1 MAARQMEEQK
11 ITALYERLSRDDDV
25 AGDSNSILNQKRYLE
40 SYAQQ
45 RGYSNIVH
53 YTDDGWSGGNF
64 ERPGWKRLIAD
75 IEAGK
80 VAHLLCKDM
89 SRIGR
94 NYLQTEFYT
103 EVMFRQ
109 YGVHFVAVANNIDSD
124 IQESSEFAPF
134 MNIMNEWYLRDQSR
148 KVKAAFAI
156 KGKSGKHTTNRPVYG
171 YRKDPADKD
180 HWIIDEEAAAV
191 VRRIFRL
198 STEGHGAY
206 EIAKILR
213 EEKAECPGYYH
224 AKQRLLLDSGN
235 PSGTGNPY
243 PPYDWY
249 GNTVSAILAR
259 QEYMGHTVNFR
270 TFCKSYRD
278 KRVPNAPEDWL
289 IFENTHEPIIDPET
303 WHLAQRMRQTVRR
316 TDTIGVANPLTG
328 LVFCADCGAKMYN
341 RRGRSTVN
349 GRTYTGDSYNC
360 STYELGREHVIQKCF
375 SHSIS
380 TRALNALLLD
390 AIRLTATY
398 AIENQEAFIQKV
410 RSAAQIQQQE
420 AAKELKRKIAKARKR
435 ISELDVLIKKLYET
449 YAMGSLEEKRFT
461 LLCGEYEKEQAELEE
476 ILTADQTNLEQ
487 FQEDTE
493 RATQFLALAKK
504 YTDFTELTPAMLYE
518 FVDRILVHA
527 PDRSSGERVQ
537 EVDIYF
543 KFIGHFEVPAS
554 ALTPEE
560 QTAEEIRRKKH
571 IANQKRYLRQKERI
585 SAGEWIPPYTMTCQC
600 CGKTFTARRIDAKYC
615 STGCRQKF
623 YMQKRAKQNAP
634 SISQSA

>member
-1 MAARQMEEQK
+1 MAARQTEEQK

-64 ERPGWKRLIAD
+64 ERPGWKRLVAD

-94 NYLQTEFYT
+94 NYLQTGFYT

-171 YRKDPADKD
+171 YQKDPADKD

-191 VRRIFRL
+191 VRRIFLL

-224 AKQRLLLDSGN
+224 AKRRLLRDSDN
-235 PSGTGNPY
+235 PTEMGNPY
-243 PPYDWY
+243 SPYDWY

-278 KRVPNAPEDWL
+278 KRVRNAPEDWL

-341 RRGRSTVN
+341 RRGRNTVN

-398 AIENQEAFIQKV
+398 AIENREAFIQKV

-461 LLCGEYEKEQAELEE
+461 LLCGEYEKEQAALEE
-476 ILTADQTNLEQ
+476 ILTADQANLEQ

-493 RATQFLALAKK
+493 RANQFLALAKK
-504 YTDFTELTPAMLYE
+504 YTDFAELTPAMLYE

-543 KFIGHFEVPAS
+543 KCIGHFEVLAS

-560 QTAEEIRRKKH
+560 LTAEEIRRKKH
-571 IANQKRYLRQKERI
+571 AANQKRYLRQKERI
-585 SAGEWIPPYTMTCQC
+585 AAGEWIPPYTMTCQC
-600 CGKTFTARRIDAKYC
+600 CGKTFTARRVDAKYC

-623 YMQKRAKQNAP
+623 YMQNRAKQKAL

>member
-1 MAARQMEEQK
+1 MAARQTEEQK

-25 AGDSNSILNQKRYLE
+25 AVDSNSILNQKRYLE

-94 NYLQTEFYT
+94 NYLQTGFYT

-224 AKQRLLLDSGN
+224 AKQRLLRDSD
-235 PSGTGNPY
+235 SSSETGSQ
-243 PPYDWY
+243 DH
-249 GNTVSAILAR
+249 R
-259 QEYMGHTVNFR
+259 QSR
-270 TFCKSYRD
+270 
-278 KRVPNAPEDWL
+278 W
-289 IFENTHEPIIDPET
+289 
-303 WHLAQRMRQTVRR
+303 LAQ
-316 TDTIGVANPLTG
+316 
-328 LVFCADCGAKMYN
+328 
-341 RRGRSTVN
+341 
-349 GRTYTGDSYNC
+349 
-360 STYELGREHVIQKCF
+360 
-375 SHSIS
+375 
-380 TRALNALLLD
+380 AL
-390 AIRLTATY
+390 
-398 AIENQEAFIQKV
+398 
-410 RSAAQIQQQE
+410 
-420 AAKELKRKIAKARKR
+420 
-435 ISELDVLIKKLYET
+435 
-449 YAMGSLEEKRFT
+449 
-461 LLCGEYEKEQAELEE
+461 
-476 ILTADQTNLEQ
+476 
-487 FQEDTE
+487 
-493 RATQFLALAKK
+493 
-504 YTDFTELTPAMLYE
+504 
-518 FVDRILVHA
+518 
-527 PDRSSGERVQ
+527 
-537 EVDIYF
+537 
-543 KFIGHFEVPAS
+543 
-554 ALTPEE
+554 
-560 QTAEEIRRKKH
+560 
-571 IANQKRYLRQKERI
+571 
-585 SAGEWIPPYTMTCQC
+585 
-600 CGKTFTARRIDAKYC
+600 
-615 STGCRQKF
+615 
-623 YMQKRAKQNAP
+623 
-634 SISQSA
+634 